1 MPRPLS
7 GSVWVSLLLALGVAA
22 AQDPPAPLPAAELR
36 AATAVAVSAEN
47 ERKLHAAFEH
57 LYNLDF
63 RPALRLFEEVAKAEP
78 DSAAACAFW
87 SSALLYEILAHQG
100 SLQSQLFVTTNEFL
114 RYPRLPVDPKLD
126 ARYHS
131 VSQEGES
138 RAKRRL
144 QKNPD
149 DVDALFALGLLYGN
163 QANYLAGVKAEYF
176 RGLRLGEKAHDIHA
190 RLRAMR
196 PELHDTG
203 VVLGVRQYVIGILPR
218 HTRFLLFFVGARGSR
233 ERGLEYIR
241 DAAANGEYLRT
252 YAQILL
258 TVASIR
264 ENDLDTAVSFAEE
277 LSRRYTRNPIF
288 RLELTKLYRQQQRY
302 HEARQFAREL
312 LADLTAHP
320 HNPRVVGPEDALLE
334 LGMIEIGQ
342 GQLDLALESLRRV
355 GIFPGASKRAQ
366 AEALLERGKIYDAR
380 GQRDQAVTEYE
391 KVIRLAADP
400 GSVREAQSY
409 RKRPYQPEDMGPN
422 S

>member
-1 MPRPLS
+1 MPRPLIAP
-7 GSVWVSLLLALGVAA
+7 VWVSLLFAVAAA
-22 AQDPPAPLPAAELR
+22 AQDAPAPPSAAEFR
-36 AATAVAVSAEN
+36 PASAVGVSAGS
-47 ERKLHAAFEH
+47 ERKLHEAFEH

-63 RPALRLFEEVAKAEP
+63 RPALQLFEEVAKAEP
-78 DSAAACAFW
+78 ESAAACAFW

-126 ARYHS
+126 SRYHS
-131 VSQEGES
+131 VSQEGET

-144 QKNPD
+144 KRDPK

-176 RGLRLGEKAHDIHA
+176 RGLRLGEKAYDIHA
-190 RLRAMR
+190 RLRQLH

-218 HTRFLLFFVGARGSR
+218 TTRFLLFFVGARGSR

-241 DAAANGEYLRT
+241 DVAANGEYLRT

-264 ENDLDTAVSFAEE
+264 EHDLDTAASLAKD
-277 LSRRYTRNPIF
+277 LSGRYPRNPIF

-302 HEARQFAREL
+302 EEARLLAREL

-334 LGMIEIGQ
+334 LGLIEAGQ
-342 GQLDLALESLRRV
+342 GQFELALESLRRV

-366 AEALLERGKIYDAR
+366 AEALLERGKIYDTR
-380 GQRDQAVTEYE
+380 GQRDQAVNEYE

-400 GSVREAQSY
+400 GSVRQAESY
-409 RKRPYQPEDMGPN
+409 RKRPYQEGAEGPQ